1 MGHKLRGIQSNF
13 QKLRKIKEID
23 SVLRLFFE
31 KKTAP
36 LSP

>member
-23 SVLRLFFE
+23 SFLG
-31 KKTAP
+31 P
-36 LSP
+36 LERKAALLSC